1 MILLLPGLLPDH
13 ALQRQMQPPPYDV
26 ILNMPMNIMLLLCF
40 MSSASPYTINENLE
54 QHFWVFL
61 LSTFAHVQYSFK
73 LPVDICGLFN
83 ILGFMLGMRMA
94 FCCPLNVGTAFE
106 EDIQLKTP

>member
-1 MILLLPGLLPDH
+1 
-13 ALQRQMQPPPYDV
+13 MQPPPYDV
-26 ILNMPMNIMLLLCF
+26 TLNMPMNIMLLLCF
-40 MSSASPYTINENLE
+40 MSSASSYTINENLE

-61 LSTFAHVQYSFK
+61 LSTFVHVQYSFK

-83 ILGFMLGMRMA
+83 ILGFTMGMRMA
-94 FCCPLNVGTAFE
+94 FCCLLSVGTTLE